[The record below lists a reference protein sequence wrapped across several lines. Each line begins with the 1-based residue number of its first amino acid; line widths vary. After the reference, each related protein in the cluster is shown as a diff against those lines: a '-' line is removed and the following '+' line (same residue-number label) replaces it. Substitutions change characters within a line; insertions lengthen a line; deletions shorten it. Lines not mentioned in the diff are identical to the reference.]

1 MVQVTA
7 FAAVFVAVLFSQ
19 TMNLAGLV
27 MVSTVLQATAVVN
40 VPLGSAGG
48 QGVAAYGVSP
58 YMVMALVAGLVWL
71 WRLGQ
76 SRSLLLPQHLR
87 WPLGFLLSY
96 LVVAALGAWLLPM
109 WFEGTPVNLLVE
121 MDAILKLTP
130 LRPTL
135 SNMVQTLNLVVHAAM
150 LLFLLEAMQ
159 RPDGTRGIKAG
170 VAGALVLVLAIG
182 FYEQWARKAGWPSML
197 SYWGSNAG
205 YYQAGVINNVI
216 VIDGKSVVTN
226 PRIGLPYTEPS
237 YLSAYLAAT
246 TVGLWAVVLLGRG
259 WWWAWL
265 AAVLSTSG
273 LLNSLGSTG
282 LAATGVAMAALC
294 LWVLGM
300 ALRPSTGLGRRL
312 RAALLGV
319 LLLLGSTWG
328 LQIYDQSDIKPKVDG
343 FVERLIVDK
352 VKQKDGVRELS
363 NKRAL
368 EIVQETYGLG
378 VGMGSNRAS
387 SFFAS
392 LVSNTG
398 VLGAALFCAMLVS
411 LLWRYFRAPALT
423 DMQIFVAVALST
435 ATLAMGLGIPD
446 LNLPMYW
453 GFIFLAFIFC
463 PLPSNAKTEDF

>member
-7 FAAVFVAVLFSQ
+7 FAAVMVAALFAQAMS
-19 TMNLAGLV
+19 LGGLV
-27 MVSTVLQATAVVN
+27 LVSTVLQATAVVN

-76 SRSLLLPQHLR
+76 SRRLLLPQHLR
-87 WPLGFLLSY
+87 WPMGFLLAY

-109 WFEGTPVNLLVE
+109 WFDGTPVNLLVE
-121 MDAILKLTP
+121 MDAILKLSP
-130 LRPTL
+130 LRATL
-135 SNMVQTLNLVVHAAM
+135 SNLVQTLNLVVHVAV
-150 LLFLLEAMQ
+150 LLFLLQAMQ
-159 RPDGTRGIKAG
+159 RPDGPRGIKAG
-170 VAGALVLVLAIG
+170 VVGALVLVLAVG
-182 FYEQWARKAGWPSML
+182 FYEYWARTAGWPSMV
-197 SYWGSNAG
+197 SFWGSNAG
-205 YYQAGVINNVI
+205 YAQAGVVDQWIQI
-216 VIDGKSVVTN
+216 EGKWVNSTKRV
-226 PRIGLPYTEPS
+226 GLPFSEPS
-237 YLSAYLAAT
+237 YLSTYLAAT
-246 TVGLWAVVLLGRG
+246 TVGLWAVALLGRG

-265 AAVLSTSG
+265 AAVLSSLG

-294 LWVLGM
+294 LWVLGQ
-300 ALRPSTGLGRRL
+300 ALRPSTSLGRRL

-319 LLLLGSTWG
+319 LLLLAGTWG
-328 LQIYDQSDIKPKVDG
+328 VQMYTQSDIKPKVDG
-343 FVERLIVDK
+343 FVESLIIDK
-352 VKQKDGVRELS
+352 VKLKDGVRELS

-411 LLWRYFRAPALT
+411 LLWRYVRAPALT
-423 DMQIFVAVALST
+423 DMQIFVALALPT

-453 GFIFLAFIFC
+453 GFIFLAFVFC
-463 PLPSNAKTEDF
+463 PEPTPTPSPRT